1 MDRRE
6 VGGIGAAE
14 ESVVYPAGAGE
25 CEVIAA
31 CSDCIV
37 HSLHA
42 AISAGER
49 GGRRWGVCQLVGFPT
64 CWEVGKLGSWRG
76 GGEHS
81 RDAGRRR
88 KIAAPQKKGVGTPAS
103 IFPMKGRRRKEVC
116 PPIVTEQGAEK
127 SEE

>member
-1 MDRRE
+1 MNRRE

-14 ESVVYPAGAGE
+14 EAVVYPAGAGE

-64 CWEVGKLGSWRG
+64 CWKVGKL
-76 GGEHS
+76 
-81 RDAGRRR
+81 AGWW
-88 KIAAPQKKGVGTPAS
+88 
-103 IFPMKGRRRKEVC
+103 
-116 PPIVTEQGAEK
+116 
-127 SEE
+127 